1 MTTEKFSIDGIPA
14 VLWGVPSDKVYIYVH
29 GKQGYKEYAEAFA
42 KVAETKGYQILSFD
56 LPKHGERKDG
66 PEPCDVWQGIKDLEK
81 IAAFTF
87 GKWTEVNLFACSLGA
102 FFALHAYADKPFK
115 KCLLQSPIIDMPWL
129 IRQMML
135 WFDVSEARL
144 EQEKKVSTP
153 FETLDWDYYQYVL
166 QHPINKWA
174 FPTEILYA
182 GKDNLQPVEAM
193 EAFAKRFGAG
203 VTISPGS
210 EHPFMGAEDDAIVEK
225 WLARVV

>member
-1 MTTEKFSIDGIPA
+1 MEKFSIDGIPA
-14 VLWGVPSDKVYIYVH
+14 VLWGVPSDKIYIYVH

-56 LPKHGERKDG
+56 LPRHGERKDG

-87 GKWTEVNLFACSLGA
+87 GKWTEVNFFACSLGA
-102 FFALHAYADKPFK
+102 FFALHGYADKPFK
-115 KCLLQSPIIDMPWL
+115 KCLLQSPIIDMHWL
-129 IRQMML
+129 MRQMML
-135 WFDVSEARL
+135 WFDVA
-144 EQEKKVSTP
+144 TP

-174 FPTEILYA
+174 FPTEILYG
-182 GKDNLQPVEAM
+182 GKDNLQPLEVM
-193 EAFAKRFGAG
+193 EAFAKGFGAG
-203 VTISPGS
+203 LTVSPDS
-210 EHPFMGAEDDAIVEK
+210 EHPFMGPEDEAIVEK